1 MKKLLFL
8 STLFVL
14 GLFTITNLQA
24 QTCDVQAGEPNT
36 DVASLCGLDLAN
48 LDLSN
53 LFGSAS
59 GGYTDTGGNFDPAT
73 TDFVSIAVDG
83 SGNIIAISTGGV
95 LDLSALASGETVDI
109 YAVAYSAASLEDAA
123 DVICSIPGLNLVF
136 DCSLTPVT
144 DIAVF
149 LEFIEPAYPALTL
162 QDMLDILTNQAI
174 DIMIGGAMAQIPI
187 PLCADIGEGS
197 ISVTTIDVF
206 AGALSLD
213 PLPSPACVPS
223 SGSYVISATPDGN
236 ASVPA
241 SFEVIYVLTDGNGD
255 IVATSASPSFDLV
268 ALGFAGGSYTIHTL
282 VAETTDAASPD
293 YIDLS
298 GLAIPSPVADF
309 IAAADASGAC
319 YALDV
324 AGANTGDLETCCEAE
339 VGTLDPITYDVTQFV
354 VTGGTAGT
362 PTVCLPPDAQN
373 ASILSVYTAPPTDYD
388 RLFILVYED
397 ASGNAIIVDT
407 NPSAASF
414 DLATLGFGV
423 GTYII
428 YALVGETSDTSS
440 SDYIDLSVIVLGTTT
455 ISDLIASI
463 GGVCYALE
471 EGPSTGPLEECIP
484 CTITVTGPCDD
495 QGTDDSEDDTYE
507 LVIDVIGT
515 GVASYQV
522 SGDVT
527 TSAAAG
533 QTSILGPFAA
543 TMIIDITVTAL
554 DADGNEV
561 CSDSIN
567 SLEVC
572 ECEDKIVPTVSE
584 WGLIILALMLLNLG
598 VLYIRQTD
606 PKLAIVK
613 G

>member
-8 STLFVL
+8 STLFIL
-14 GLFTITNLQA
+14 GLFSTTSLQA
-24 QTCDVQAGEPNT
+24 QTCDVQAGEPIT
-36 DVASLCGLDLAN
+36 DVASLCGQDLAN
-48 LDLSN
+48 LDLSD
-53 LFGSAS
+53 LFGPAS
-59 GGYTDTGGNFDPAT
+59 GGYTDVDGNYDPAT

-95 LDLSALASGETVDI
+95 LDLSALASGQTVDI
-109 YAVAYSAASLEDAA
+109 YAVAYSADAISDAA
-123 DVICSIPGLNLVF
+123 NVICSIPGLNLVF
-136 DCSLTPVT
+136 DCSLMPVT

-149 LEFIEPAYPALTL
+149 LDFISPAYPSFTL
-162 QDMLDILTNQAI
+162 QDMIDILMNQAI
-174 DIMIGGAMAQIPI
+174 DIEIGGAMAQIPL
-187 PLCADIGEGS
+187 PLCADIGQGS
-197 ISVTTIDVF
+197 ISVTIIDVF

-213 PLPSPACVPS
+213 ALPDPACVPS

-241 SFEVIYVLTDGNGD
+241 EFEVLYVLTDGNGD

-268 ALGFAGGSYTIHTL
+268 ALGLAGGSYTIHTL
-282 VAETTDAASPD
+282 VAETTDATSPD

-339 VGTLDPITYDVTQFV
+339 AGSLTLDDLTGLGCIPPGEAYQICATPNGDSNVPAGYTTLYVLTSGGAILGTDAGSCFDVTD
-354 VTGGTAGT
+354 AG
-362 PTVCLPPDAQN
+362 
-373 ASILSVYTAPPTDYD
+373 SYTIHT
-388 RLFILVYED
+388 LVYD
-397 ASGNAIIVDT
+397 PNT
-407 NPSAASF
+407 L
-414 DLATLGFGV
+414 DLTGVATV
-423 GTYII
+423 
-428 YALVGETSDTSS
+428 A
-440 SDYIDLSVIVLGTTT
+440 
-455 ISDLIASI
+455 DLIAA
-463 GGVCYALE
+463 GAGVCYALSDA
-471 EGPSTGPLEECIP
+471 GTGAVTVDLIVCIP
-484 CTITVTGPCDD
+484 CTITVTGPCND

-515 GVASYQV
+515 GVVSYQV
-522 SGDVT
+522 TGDVT

-561 CSDSIN
+561 CSESIN
-567 SLEVC
+567 SIEVC

-598 VLYIRQTD
+598 ILYIRQTD

>member
-8 STLFVL
+8 STLFIL
-14 GLFTITNLQA
+14 GLFSTTSLQA

-59 GGYTDTGGNFDPAT
+59 GGYTDTDSNFDPAT

-83 SGNIIAISTGGV
+83 SGEIIAISTGGV

-123 DVICSIPGLNLVF
+123 DVICSIPGLNAVF

-149 LEFIEPAYPALTL
+149 LDFISPAYPSFTL

-197 ISVTTIDVF
+197 VSVTIIDVF

-241 SFEVIYVLTDGNGD
+241 DFEVLYILTDGNGD

-268 ALGFAGGSYTIHTL
+268 ALGFAGGNYTIHTL

-298 GLAIPSPVADF
+298 GLAIPSAVADF

-339 VGTLDPITYDVTQFV
+339 AGSLSVDDLPGLGCIPPGEAYQICATPNGDSNVPAGYSTLYVLTSGGAIVATDAGSCFDITDSGLYTFHTLVYDPNTLDLTGVTTV
-354 VTGGTAGT
+354 AELTAAG
-362 PTVCLPPDAQN
+362 
-373 ASILSVYTAPPTDYD
+373 S
-388 RLFILVYED
+388 
-397 ASGNAIIVDT
+397 
-407 NPSAASF
+407 
-414 DLATLGFGV
+414 
-423 GTYII
+423 
-428 YALVGETSDTSS
+428 
-440 SDYIDLSVIVLGTTT
+440 
-455 ISDLIASI
+455 
-463 GGVCYALE
+463 GVCYDLSPAS
-471 EGPSTGPLEECIP
+471 GAVSVNVQVCIP

-522 SGDVT
+522 TGDVT